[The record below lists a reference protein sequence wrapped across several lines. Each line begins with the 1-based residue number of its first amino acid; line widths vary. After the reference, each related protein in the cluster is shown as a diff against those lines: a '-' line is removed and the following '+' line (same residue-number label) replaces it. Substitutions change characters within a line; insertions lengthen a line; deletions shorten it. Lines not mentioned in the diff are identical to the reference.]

1 MEIKYLEWNI
11 RAMGGKGYEIPMFI
25 TDYLK
30 IADIF
35 VLVEFCAS
43 NGWAEFK
50 NKLEKDFDLYCSPFV
65 SQGYNQVCIG
75 LRKKIKYELLS
86 VETKNV
92 CNVNIPEF
100 LQVDIEIES
109 KKISIIGT
117 RIKTQGGTKLIQYDY
132 LKKHL
137 KHIDKFLCL
146 GDFNCVHSELSKMFS
161 EVASVYGPRI
171 VNGYHSFVHKNGTV
185 RGLDWLLAKGV
196 DSVYNGYQDTKFT
209 PVATY
214 DWSFVTESNGDM
226 HKTAYDYLGING
238 LPDHAI
244 LKGMVKI

>member
-86 VETKNV
+86 VETKDV

-171 VNGYHSFVHKNGTV
+171 VNGY
-185 RGLDWLLAKGV
+185 
-196 DSVYNGYQDTKFT
+196 QDTKFT

-214 DWSFVTESNGDM
+214 DWSFVTESNGYM